1 MSSAASRC
9 ASFSRAPSPAART
22 SGVTPSM
29 CDHCVGRPSLI
40 AGIE

>member
-1 MSSAASRC
+1 MVASRC
-9 ASFSRAPSPAART
+9 ASFNRVPTPVERA

-40 AGIE
+40 PGIE